1 MLNDAAATSVATT
14 TMLHSNK
21 GPHVRP
27 TNLSACES
35 VLYTCARRFPVC
47 TFAQTC
53 SELFGCYPITPLAC
67 RRTSPRWAPK
77 LPRSP
82 RA

>member
-14 TMLHSNK
+14 TILHSK

-47 TFAQTC
+47 TF
-53 SELFGCYPITPLAC
+53 LRKLA
-67 RRTSPRWAPK
+67 
-77 LPRSP
+77 RSVRLLSNYSSGVP
-82 RA
+82 PYISQVGSQIAS

>member
-1 MLNDAAATSVATT
+1 MLNNAAATSVATS
-14 TMLHSNK
+14 TMLHSK

-47 TFAQTC
+47 TFSQTC
-53 SELFGCYPITPLAC
+53 SGVVRLLSNYSSGVPPYISQVGSQMA
-67 RRTSPRWAPK
+67 S
-77 LPRSP
+77 
-82 RA
+82 

>member
-1 MLNDAAATSVATT
+1 MLNNAAATSVATS
-14 TMLHSNK
+14 TMLHSK

-47 TFAQTC
+47 TFAQTAR
-53 SELFGCYPITPLAC
+53 ELFGCYPITPPAC
-67 RRTSPRWAPK
+67 RHTSPRWAPRW
-77 LPRSP
+77 PRSP